1 MAIGSISAGSLA
13 QDVYSA
19 SNSTQAQQALQKL
32 QTSLAAGDLTGAR
45 SAFATV
51 QALNQNLLNVTGT
64 TSGTQLS
71 TDMTTLGTALTAGNL
86 TAAQSAFATVQS
98 DLKNTSSPVLTS
110 ALQAESQA
118 VQLVDGFL
126 SSLDPISSSST
137 SASDAANQALQSA
150 YGAGS
155 LLNVYA

>member
-126 SSLDPISSSST
+126 SSLDPSSSSST

-150 YGAGS
+150 YSAGS
-155 LLNVYA
+155 MLNVYA